1 MASQPADLR
10 ILKTFL
16 LEQPVFVRAMHSN
29 LIAVQVRADYESEH
43 IGHGVLMIIDWV
55 KSETI
60 SPNSGDLVTDG
71 TGVSMELRSSS
82 SNSQVSISSLIWLTV
97 TRIHLSITRIRA
109 SFVFAF
115 SMTGYSYFA
124 NQ

>member
-29 LIAVQVRADYESEH
+29 LIAVQVRADYENEH

-55 KSETI
+55 KNETI
-60 SPNSGDLVTDG
+60 SPISGDLVTDG
-71 TGVSMELRSSS
+71 TRISMELRPS
-82 SNSQVSISSLIWLTV
+82 SNSQVSISNLIWLTV
-97 TRIHLSITRIRA
+97 TRIHLSIARIRA